1 MTGEALDTI
10 RYAHLLCA
18 ASTSALF
25 ILRGLWMFSG
35 SPQLRR
41 RWTRIVPPIIDTF
54 LLLTGIYMA
63 IQIRQ
68 YPFTDTWL
76 TVKLLAVLVYIIFGI
91 TAFRGRSK
99 RLRAIF
105 WCLALVTFAYI
116 VLVARSKSPVPFAGA
131 MIGLEG

>member
-1 MTGEALDTI
+1 MTGEALDAI
-10 RYAHLLCA
+10 KYVHMLCA

-41 RWTRIVPPIIDTF
+41 RWTRIVPPTIDTV

-63 IQIRQ
+63 MQIRQ
-68 YPFTDTWL
+68 YPFIDAWL
-76 TVKLLAVLVYIIFGI
+76 TAKLLAVLAYIIFGI

-99 RLRAIF
+99 RLRVTF
-105 WCLALVTFAYI
+105 WCLALVTLAYI
-116 VLVARSKSPVPFAGA
+116 VLVARTKDPIPFAAFILGR
-131 MIGLEG
+131 